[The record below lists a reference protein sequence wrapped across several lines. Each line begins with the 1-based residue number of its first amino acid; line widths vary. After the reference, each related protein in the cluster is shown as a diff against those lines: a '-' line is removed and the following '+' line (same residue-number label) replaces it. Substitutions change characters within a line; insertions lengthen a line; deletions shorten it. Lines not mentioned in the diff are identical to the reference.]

1 MSNDPETISPTKLLL
16 GEGKDEVLFFQALLA
31 HLQIEDIQV
40 MQYGGRD
47 VLRKYLKSLVMG
59 TDFYQIV
66 SLGITRD
73 ADNSATS
80 AFTSVCGSLKNCGLP
95 APSQPGQIV
104 GDKPKISVLI
114 LPDSQN
120 PGMLEDVCLKA
131 VDPKEL
137 QCVDDYLN
145 CMSHTA
151 TPQPKNRAKARLNAW
166 LSAQAKPGLRLGEAA
181 QNGYLPWN
189 NNQFHSL
196 KQFLQAM

>member
-1 MSNDPETISPTKLLL
+1 MRNNSAKISQPKLLL
-16 GEGKDEVLFFQALLA
+16 GEGKDEELFFQALLA
-31 HLQIEDIQV
+31 HLQIKDIQV
-40 MQYGGRD
+40 VQYEGKNG
-47 VLRKYLKSLVMG
+47 LRGFLKTLKNQMNFSQV
-59 TDFYQIV
+59 V

-73 ADNSATS
+73 ADNSPKS
-80 AFTSVCGSLKNCGLP
+80 AFASVCDSLKNCGLP
-95 APSQPGQIV
+95 YPSQPGQIV

-131 VDPKEL
+131 VDPNEL
-137 QCVDDYLN
+137 QCVDDYLK

-181 QNGYLPWN
+181 QNGYLTWN